1 MNLDGIAYKPAPL
14 VSLRNISKGW
24 QAGRKRIAVLHNVS
38 LDIHAGE
45 SVAIVG
51 PSGAGKSTLLHIL
64 ALLTPADEGYVAFSD
79 QRIDS
84 SRGWWDLGLRQNIGM
99 IFQDAK
105 LLPNLSV
112 LQNVCVPL
120 AHRGIWP
127 ARQHLLARHVLEEVG
142 LGHRL
147 DHKPNQL
154 SGGELMR
161 TAIARAL
168 VTQPRL
174 LLADEPTGTLDSKTG
189 AKIAELLFSTV
200 TSQRALVIV
209 THHLPL
215 ASQAD
220 RQIVLED
227 GCIAN

>member
-1 MNLDGIAYKPAPL
+1 MC
-14 VSLRNISKGW
+14 S
-24 QAGRKRIAVLHNVS
+24 
-38 LDIHAGE
+38 
-45 SVAIVG
+45 
-51 PSGAGKSTLLHIL
+51 
-64 ALLTPADEGYVAFSD
+64 SD
-79 QRIDS
+79 
-84 SRGWWDLGLRQNIGM
+84 L
-99 IFQDAK
+99 
-105 LLPNLSV
+105 
-112 LQNVCVPL
+112 
-120 AHRGIWP
+120 
-127 ARQHLLARHVLEEVG
+127 
-142 LGHRL
+142 
-147 DHKPNQL
+147 
-154 SGGELMR
+154 
-161 TAIARAL
+161 IARAL